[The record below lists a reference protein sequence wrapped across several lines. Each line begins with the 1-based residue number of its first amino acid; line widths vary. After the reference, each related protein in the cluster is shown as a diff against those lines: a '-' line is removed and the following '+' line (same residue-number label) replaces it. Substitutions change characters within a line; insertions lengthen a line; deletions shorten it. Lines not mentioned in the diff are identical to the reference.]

1 MSLTIRRAA
10 RIKPISVAN
19 GTFQILD
26 RQVHVCRVRVFVCA
40 TSSTTAMNQMERL
53 QRLRKGGDAPAR
65 LTLQISHDNPD
76 DPR

>member
-1 MSLTIRRAA
+1 
-10 RIKPISVAN
+10 
-19 GTFQILD
+19 
-26 RQVHVCRVRVFVCA
+26 
-40 TSSTTAMNQMERL
+40 MNQMERL